1 LKKPETVQLQVSRQ
15 LFNLVILLFCGF
27 SFGQNDSLMVEFV
40 AYWDLGD
47 SFDYRI
53 TKTRKNF
60 DSEVLTASDSTTYFG
75 TFTVI
80 DSTANEYLIN
90 WKYKANFTDLPL
102 EYSEL
107 LNNNSIVLDFK
118 YKTTELGEFL
128 GLENWEE
135 VAETL
140 RSNLKSGKAADL
152 NNTGIGSDLFLQS
165 IYKDFLTKEA
175 VEELIL
181 AELQLFHFPFGS
193 ALDPNEDLVYENEFT
208 NFFGDDPLKGTTEI
222 KFADVDYEN
231 LFCVFTTKS
240 SINEDDAKQML
251 TEFLLK
257 TYPKNGLVDMSKEKI
272 EEILNEFKYDVTD
285 DNVFSYFYYP
295 GVPFVIES
303 NRIVEISSPEIQR
316 KSIETKR
323 IELIFDED

>member
-1 LKKPETVQLQVSRQ
+1 MKKPETVQLQVSRQ
-15 LFNLVILLFCGF
+15 FFNLVILLFCGF
-27 SFGQNDSLMVEFV
+27 GFGQSDSLSVQFV

-47 SFDYRI
+47 SYDYRI
-53 TKTRKNF
+53 TKIKKTF
-60 DSEVLTASDSTTYFG
+60 DNEVTISSDSTTYFG

-80 DSTANEYLIN
+80 DSTANDYLIN

-107 LNNNSIVLDFK
+107 LNNNNIVLDFK

-140 RSNLKSGKAADL
+140 RSNFKSGTAANL

-208 NFFGDDPLKGTTEI
+208 NFFGEEPLKGTSEI
-222 KFADVDYEN
+222 KFTDVDYEN
-231 LFCVFTTKS
+231 LFCVFTMRS
-240 SINEDDAKQML
+240 SIDEDDTKQML
-251 TEFLLK
+251 TDFLLK
-257 TYPKNGLVDMSKEKI
+257 TYPKNDLADMSKEKI
-272 EEILNEFKYDVTD
+272 EEILNEFKYNVSD

-316 KSIETKR
+316 RVIDTKR